1 MSSPSVNTLSAG
13 VQQLYNQGLLP
24 SSLSTT
30 ALNHSS
36 ASQLNQLASNSIS
49 TQETATLLGLNSDSS
64 SLSSTATNSLLQEIN
79 PTTTSS
85 STTTDPLT
93 AAVDSSILAAGT
105 AAADKFLPQ
114 SSTTGSQI
122 NVLG

>member
-1 MSSPSVNTLSAG
+1 MSSPSINTLSAG

-24 SSLSTT
+24 SSLNTT
-30 ALNHSS
+30 ALNNSS
-36 ASQLNQLASNSIS
+36 AGQLNQLANTSIA
-49 TQETATLLGLNSDSS
+49 TQETATLLGLNSDTS
-64 SLSSTATNSLLQEIN
+64 SLSSTATNALLQEIN

-85 STTTDPLT
+85 SNTTDPLT

-114 SSTTGSQI
+114 SSTNGSQI
-122 NVLG
+122 NVVG

>member
-1 MSSPSVNTLSAG
+1 MSSPSINTLSAG

-30 ALNHSS
+30 ALNNSS
-36 ASQLNQLASNSIS
+36 AGQLNQLANTSIA
-49 TQETATLLGLNSDSS
+49 TQETATLLGLNSDTS
-64 SLSSTATNSLLQEIN
+64 SLSSTATNALLQEIN

-85 STTTDPLT
+85 SNTTDPLT

-114 SSTTGSQI
+114 SSTNGSQI
-122 NVLG
+122 NVVG

>member
-1 MSSPSVNTLSAG
+1 MSSPSINTLSAG

-30 ALNHSS
+30 ALNNSS
-36 ASQLNQLASNSIS
+36 AGQLNQLANTTIA
-49 TQETATLLGLNSDSS
+49 TQETATLLGLNSDTS
-64 SLSSTATNSLLQEIN
+64 SLSSTATNALLQEIN

-85 STTTDPLT
+85 SNTTDPLT

-114 SSTTGSQI
+114 SSTNGSQI
-122 NVLG
+122 NVVG